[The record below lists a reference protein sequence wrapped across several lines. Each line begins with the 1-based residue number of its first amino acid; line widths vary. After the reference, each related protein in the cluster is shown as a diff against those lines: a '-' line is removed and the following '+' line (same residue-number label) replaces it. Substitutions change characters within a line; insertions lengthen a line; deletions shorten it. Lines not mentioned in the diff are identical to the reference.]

1 MVGLVLKATR
11 WAVDRVRLARRGLRI
26 LLAHRPHD
34 GAGSLNITP
43 RAPACLRKSVE
54 DTGQLIEGDENA
66 LVRPRVRVT
75 LFVRLAARMHDLMP
89 FSVVFPLPLQ
99 TSSLSEPVSTS
110 STHLHLTTSIHPAS
124 TSPKTAFGYRSCC
137 KQTSPSVP
145 FLGSKV
151 QQVRVSPYTC
161 TYH

>member
-43 RAPACLRKSVE
+43 GAPACLRKSVK
-54 DTGQLIEGDENA
+54 DTGQLIEGDENV
-66 LVRPRVRVT
+66 LVRLGVT

-124 TSPKTAFGYRSCC
+124 TSPKTAFGYISCC